1 MTSILPEQ
9 GRKVRFDISYN
20 NVYRASYI
28 DLKGYETK
36 PNSII
41 EHNVKSLI
49 GAKEVE
55 LINKYQEALKIEKLD
70 LIVNFGNLY
79 FIVKP
84 MWYVLDYIFKMV
96 GNYGYAIILLTILI
110 RLLFFPLNQYSMR
123 GMAKMRGLA
132 PELEIIKSKFKDDKV
147 QMQKETMKL
156 YRANGVNPASSCLPI
171 LITIPFFFGIYKLL
185 LIDVAMRHAP
195 FIWIWQDLAAKD
207 PSSILNLFGLLP
219 IPLPDFLEIGILP
232 VLMGGSMWLQMKL
245 SPQPSGNDEMQK
257 MQKKIFGLMPLF
269 LTFIL
274 AGFAA
279 GLVLYW
285 CITNLLTILQQSYL
299 NRTVK
304 IK

>member
-1 MTSILPEQ
+1 M
-9 GRKVRFDISYN
+9 K
-20 NVYRASYI
+20 
-28 DLKGYETK
+28 
-36 PNSII
+36 
-41 EHNVKSLI
+41 
-49 GAKEVE
+49 
-55 LINKYQEALKIEKLD
+55 
-70 LIVNFGNLY
+70 
-79 FIVKP
+79 
-84 MWYVLDYIFKMV
+84 
-96 GNYGYAIILLTILI
+96 
-110 RLLFFPLNQYSMR
+110 

-132 PELEIIKSKFKDDKV
+132 PELEIIKSKFKGDKV

-171 LITIPFFFGIYKLL
+171 LITIPFFFAIYKLL

-257 MQKKIFGLMPLF
+257 MQKKIFGFMPLF
-269 LTFIL
+269 LTFVL

-285 CITNLLTILQQSYL
+285 CITNVLTILQQGYL